1 MDRELNVD
9 IKENR
14 GLKQS
19 KQWLTV
25 KRSGGVRN
33 YPRSGW

>member
-1 MDRELNVD
+1 MDKELNVD
-9 IKENR
+9 IKEDW

-25 KRSGGVRN
+25 EEVEE
-33 YPRSGW
+33 